1 MILTEPGPETTAG
14 DSLTVNFRWLT
25 MVAAIGVVFTT
36 TCDEE
41 TNWLP
46 VTVIVT
52 PCCTSANVTS
62 AGESDPITGTGL
74 ALPHKGFKVLLQPG
88 RTRTA
93 SRLAIDRAQ
102 AREGMETPQKT
113 PQILRR
119 NALQPRFLVH
129 ASRRWQC
136 TAGKEWLIR

>member
-1 MILTEPGPETTAG
+1 LPPLVQPRSPVFPLGVCTMILTDPGPETTAG
-14 DSLTVNFRWLT
+14 ESFTVNFWGLT

-36 TCDEE
+36 TCDDV

-62 AGESDPITGTGL
+62 AGERDPITGVGL
-74 ALPHKGFKVLLQPG
+74 ALPHKGFRVLLQPG

-102 AREGMETPQKT
+102 ARKGMGY
-113 PQILRR
+113 
-119 NALQPRFLVH
+119 
-129 ASRRWQC
+129 SS
-136 TAGKEWLIR
+136 

>member
-1 MILTEPGPETTAG
+1 
-14 DSLTVNFRWLT
+14 
-25 MVAAIGVVFTT
+25 VVFTT

-52 PCCTSANVTS
+52 PCCTSENVTS

-88 RTRTA
+88 RRRTA
-93 SRLAIDRAQ
+93 SMLAIDRAQ
-102 AREGMETPQKT
+102 AREGMGAPRCTPQFLYAS
-113 PQILRR
+113 ILRR
-119 NALQPRFLVH
+119 DALQ
-129 ASRRWQC
+129 
-136 TAGKEWLIR
+136 

>member
-1 MILTEPGPETTAG
+1 LPPLVQPRSPVFPLGVCTMILTDPGPETTAE
-14 DSLTVNFRWLT
+14 DSFTVNFRGLT

-52 PCCTSANVTS
+52 PCCTSENVTS
-62 AGESDPITGTGL
+62 AGESDPITGAGL
-74 ALPHKGFKVLLQPG
+74 ALLHKGFKVLLQPG
-88 RTRTA
+88 KTRTA

-102 AREGMETPQKT
+102 AREGMGTP
-113 PQILRR
+113 
-119 NALQPRFLVH
+119 F
-129 ASRRWQC
+129 
-136 TAGKEWLIR
+136 

>member
-1 MILTEPGPETTAG
+1 LPPLVQPRSPVFPLGVCTMILTDPGPETTAE
-14 DSLTVNFRWLT
+14 DSFTVNFRGLT

-52 PCCTSANVTS
+52 PCCTSENVTS
-62 AGESDPITGTGL
+62 AGESDPITGAGL
-74 ALPHKGFKVLLQPG
+74 ALLHKGFKVLLQPG
-88 RTRTA
+88 KTRRA

-102 AREGMETPQKT
+102 AREGMGTPFSA
-113 PQILRR
+113 PQ
-119 NALQPRFLVH
+119 F
-129 ASRRWQC
+129 
-136 TAGKEWLIR
+136 